1 MFGRNVQMV
10 SFELASSQEVFF
22 VGASEKRSA
31 YPHFETQERPPYF
44 RVPDI
49 ALLIEAKM
57 QWL

>member
-1 MFGRNVQMV
+1 MYRWSVLNLQVLKRF
-10 SFELASSQEVFF
+10 SLL
-22 VGASEKRSA
+22 ASEKRSA